1 MGIYNA
7 LTVAATG
14 IAAQSLAME
23 NISGNIANSR
33 TFGFKGVETNFADMV
48 TDGNAMTMTA
58 GSVLA
63 RAQGSNT
70 IDGSIVST
78 NVPTNVAIA
87 GESYMM
93 VRPSPGSSDT
103 LFTKRGDFSTDK
115 DGYLV
120 NGAGYYL
127 VGRKADGAIGARD
140 PIQISNLPISAVKTT
155 QVTYAGNLPS
165 VRLTQTGSEVL
176 YAGPGDVTAAAEQTF
191 MTESVDGGALTI
203 FDAVGNPTSLALRWA
218 KVQTRD
224 AAGTVNDTWNAY
236 YQTSTDRGASG
247 NVIWKKFATTEF
259 NAAGNMA
266 SPLDLTIPN
275 LSVNGRVIGNVQFIA
290 KQADLTQYSDS
301 SGTFQPGVIGQDGYP
316 SGTLGAV
323 SIDSKGLISGSYSN
337 GRVVPL
343 WQIDAYTF
351 QNDDALDRADG
362 SAFRETAASGKAVAD
377 TNLKIVSSAVEQSN
391 VDIAA
396 EFAEMI
402 QTQSAYSANAKVGT
416 IAQQML
422 SDVLNMI
429 R

>member
-33 TFGFKGVETNFADMV
+33 TYGFKGVETNFADMI
-48 TDGNAMTMTA
+48 TDGNVMTMTS

-63 RAQGSNT
+63 RAQGTNVL
-70 IDGSIVST
+70 DGSIIST
-78 NVPTNVAIA
+78 SVPTNVAIT

-93 VRPSPGSSDT
+93 VHPSPDSADT
-103 LFTKRGDFSTDK
+103 LYTKRGDFKTDK

-120 NGAGYYL
+120 NGAGYCL
-127 VGRKADGAIGARD
+127 VGRKADSALGARQS
-140 PIQISNLPISAVKTT
+140 IQISNQPLSAIKTT
-155 QVTYAGNLPS
+155 GITYAGNLPS
-165 VRLTQTGSEVL
+165 VRLDATGNEIL
-176 YAGPGDVTAAAEQTF
+176 YTTPGDVTAAGEAAF
-191 MTESVDGGALTI
+191 MTGSVDGGALTVY
-203 FDAVGNPTSLALRWA
+203 DAVGNPTSMAVRWA
-218 KVQTRD
+218 KIQARN
-224 AAGTVNDTWNAY
+224 AAGTVNDKWAAY
-236 YQTSTDRGASG
+236 YQTSTDRGATT
-247 NVIWKKFATTEF
+247 NTIWKQFTTADF
-259 NAAGNMA
+259 NAAGN
-266 SPLDLTIPN
+266 LTAPVNATIAG
-275 LSVNGRVIGNVQFIA
+275 LSVNGRVVGDVTFTA
-290 KQADLTQYSDS
+290 KQSDLTQYSDGG
-301 SGTFQPGVIGQDGYP
+301 GTFAPGIIEQNGYP
-316 SGTLGAV
+316 SGTLSAV

-343 WQIDAYTF
+343 WQIDAFRF

-362 SAFRETAASGKAVAD
+362 SAFRETAASGKPIAD
-377 TNLKIVSSAVEQSN
+377 TDLKIVSSAVEQSN

>member
-33 TFGFKGVETNFADMV
+33 TYGFKGVETNFADMV
-48 TDGNAMTMTA
+48 TDGQALRMTA

-63 RAQGSNT
+63 RAQGTNA
-70 IDGSIVST
+70 INGSVIST
-78 NVPTNVAIA
+78 NVPTNVAII
-87 GESYMM
+87 GDSYMM
-93 VRPSPGSSDT
+93 VRPSPTSAET

-127 VGRKADGAIGARD
+127 VGREANSAVGARA
-140 PIQISNLPISAVKTT
+140 PIQISNLPISAMQTT
-155 QVTYAGNLPS
+155 SVSYAGNLPS
-165 VRLTQTGSEVL
+165 VRLSQTGSEIL
-176 YAGPGDVTAAAEQTF
+176 YTGTGDVTAANEAGF
-191 MTESVDGGALTI
+191 MTDSVDGGALTVY
-203 FDAVGNPTSLALRWA
+203 DPVGNPTSLALRWA
-218 KVQTRD
+218 KIQARN
-224 AAGTVNDTWNAY
+224 AAGTVNDTWTAY
-236 YQTSTDRGASG
+236 YQTSTDRGAPT
-247 NVIWKKFATTEF
+247 NVIWKPFTTTQF
-259 NAAGNMA
+259 NAAGNLTA
-266 SPLDLTIPN
+266 PLDVTIPN
-275 LSVNGRVIGNVQFIA
+275 LSINGRAIGNIQFTA
-290 KQADLTQYSDS
+290 RQVDLTQYSDS
-301 SGTFQPGVIGQDGYP
+301 NGTFQPGIISQDGYP
-316 SGTLGAV
+316 SGTLSAV
-323 SIDSKGLISGSYSN
+323 SIDAKGVISGSYSN

-343 WQIDAYTF
+343 WQIDAYSF
-351 QNDDALDRADG
+351 QNDEGLDRLDG
-362 SAFRETAASGKAVAD
+362 SAFRETAASGKAIAD
-377 TNLKIVSSAVEQSN
+377 TDIKIVSSVVEQSN